1 MNIAFDPTGTLDG
14 LREALGQVRGARS
27 LQILGAVGNGWT
39 PETVDPVLAAAGVPV
54 FGGLFPRVIF
64 DGQSHERG
72 VVVMAHDEARITV
85 IECIDSIAPAELWAP
100 SLRGA
105 RTIIT
110 YLDATCSTGP
120 LTNAL
125 FRELGAGA
133 TWLGGGAGDL
143 DFVRRPVVITPLGL
157 RAGVAVLAG
166 LDAAATV
173 GITHGW
179 RAFGEPM
186 LVSEAQGNDIVS
198 LDWRPA
204 HEVYREAVEAHSGRR
219 FEAEGFFALA
229 STYPLMLERFG
240 AEGIV
245 RDPLTVLPEGAI
257 RCAGEVPSHASIRIA
272 NGDVNDMLAAAR
284 EARVLAAADGL
295 TEPRGMA
302 LTLDCISRALLL
314 GERLEEEL
322 EALRIPG
329 LPQVGALTIGEIA
342 STGDGFLQVHNK
354 TTVLAVIAAAGGAAA

>member
-1 MNIAFDPTGTLDG
+1 MNNAFDPTGTLDG
-14 LREALGQVRGARS
+14 LREALDRVRGARS
-27 LQILGAVGNGWT
+27 LQILAAVGNGWT
-39 PETVDPVLAAAGVPV
+39 PESTDPVLAAAGVPV

-64 DGQSHERG
+64 DGRSHERG
-72 VVVMAHDEARITV
+72 TVVIGHGEARIAV
-85 IECIDSIAPAELWAP
+85 IDCMGSIAPAEVWAP
-100 SLRGA
+100 PLRGA

-110 YLDATCSTGP
+110 YLDATCPTGL
-120 LTNAL
+120 LTSAL
-125 FRELGAGA
+125 FRELGAGP
-133 TWLGGGAGDL
+133 TWLGGGAGAL

-157 RAGVAVLAG
+157 RAGVAVLVG
-166 LDAAATV
+166 LDATASLGV
-173 GITHGW
+173 THGW

-186 LVSEAQGNDIVS
+186 LVSEARGNDIVS

-204 HEVYREAVEAHSGRR
+204 HEAYREAVEGHSGRS

-245 RDPLTVLPEGAI
+245 RDPLTVLPGDAL

-272 NGDVNDMLAAAR
+272 HGDVADMLAAAR
-284 EARVLAAADGL
+284 LARDLAAAGSPGG
-295 TEPRGMA
+295 TQRVA

-314 GERLEEEL
+314 GDRLPDEL

-329 LPQVGALTIGEIA
+329 LAQVGALTIGEVA
-342 STGDGFLQVHNK
+342 STRESFLQIHNK
-354 TTVLAVIAAAGGAAA
+354 TTVLALIEETLA